1 MESRALAI
9 GTSSRW
15 TILAVLFAARVGLG
29 FQFQTLGSVSD
40 VLVADLQLTFSEVG
54 TLIGLF
60 MLPGLALALP
70 AGLLGPRMSDRGLV
84 ALGLLALAAGG
95 CLASLASGFSMLAIG
110 RVVCGVGFLF
120 STIYFTK
127 MVADWFAGK
136 ELATAMSVLV
146 MSWPFGIA
154 MGQIVHGWLAA
165 NQAWR
170 GAFAAAS
177 VYCLAAAA
185 LVYCTYRSPPGGP
198 APKAKIGASSLTRRE
213 WGLVLAASGA
223 WAAFNAGY
231 IVYLSF
237 APKVLTAGGFGALQ
251 AAAVISIASW
261 VMIFSGA
268 LCGYVADRSGRPDRV
283 LYVCLAVGALS
294 LLLLPHVD
302 YAVALALAFG
312 LLGMAPA
319 GIIMAL
325 TAQAV
330 APERRA
336 LGMGIFFSGYFLITA
351 PAPAIAGWLFDRGG
365 DPYQP
370 ILFAACLFVL
380 TAISNLLFRAFHKAT
395 PKNGSRED

>member
-1 MESRALAI
+1 MGSRTLEDGAP
-9 GTSSRW
+9 SRW

-40 VLVADLQLTFSEVG
+40 VLAVDLQLSFAEVG

-60 MLPGLALALP
+60 MLPGLILALP
-70 AGLLGPRMSDRGLV
+70 AGLLGPRMSDRSLVTFGLIAL
-84 ALGLLALAAGG
+84 ALGGSV
-95 CLASLASGFSMLAIG
+95 ASIANGFSLLAIG
-110 RVVCGVGFLF
+110 RFLCGVGFLF

-127 MVADWFAGK
+127 MVADWFAGR
-136 ELATAMSVLV
+136 ELATAMGVLV

-165 NQAWR
+165 DHAWR
-170 GAFAAAS
+170 AAFVAAS
-177 VYCLAAAA
+177 LYCLAAAA
-185 LVYCTYRSPPGGP
+185 LVYCTYRSPPGERGP
-198 APKAKIGASSLTRRE
+198 AAKTVPSSFTRRE
-213 WGLVLAASGA
+213 WGLVLAASGV
-223 WAAFNAGY
+223 WAAFNAAY

-283 LYVCLAVGALS
+283 LYACLAVGALS

-302 YAVALALAFG
+302 YAVGLSLAFG
-312 LLGMAPA
+312 LMGMAPA
-319 GIIMAL
+319 GVIMAL
-325 TAQAV
+325 TAEAV

-370 ILFAACLFVL
+370 ILFAVVLFAL
-380 TAISNLLFRAFHKAT
+380 TAISNLLFRAIQRS
-395 PKNGSRED
+395 GSRPGT